1 VRDRRS
7 HTEALALVV
16 GGAVWLLPR
25 SEAEPSAEPPL
36 ADAASEEGATA
47 EIDTGNEALDA
58 IRERGHVRVGFSE
71 EPPFGFTDDSANVT
85 GYSPSVAAAVFA
97 ELGVD
102 EVEAVSVS
110 WDELIPGLER
120 DQFDVVAAGMFITPE
135 RCDRVSFATPDM
147 VHPSAL
153 LLPSDGSTD
162 LRDLND
168 VVESEAVLAVLN
180 GSLDQQHAEIAGVP
194 DDRIELV
201 ASSADG
207 ARLVV
212 DGRAD
217 AYLSFSVVLRWL
229 VLEEDLPLEI
239 GPVFSP
245 DGEPDPLGAMA
256 FASSNDDLADAASQ
270 VIEEFRRDGTLREV
284 GEPFGMT
291 ETELPPV
298 SATADAVCA
307 D

>member
-1 VRDRRS
+1 M
-7 HTEALALVV
+7 
-16 GGAVWLLPR
+16 WLLPS
-25 SEAEPSAEPPL
+25 SEAEPSAEPSPT
-36 ADAASEEGATA
+36 DAASDEGATA
-47 EIDTGNEALDA
+47 ETDTGDEALNA
-58 IRERGHVRVGFSE
+58 IRERGHVRVGIAE
-71 EPPFGFTDDSANVT
+71 EPPLGFTDDAGNAS

-110 WDELIPGLER
+110 WDELIPGLESG
-120 DQFDVVAAGMFITPE
+120 QFDVVAAGMFINPE
-135 RCDRVSFATPDM
+135 RCDRVSFAAPDM
-147 VHPSAL
+147 AHPSAL
-153 LLPSDGSTD
+153 LLPSDGPAD
-162 LRDLND
+162 LGDLND

-207 ARLVV
+207 AELVMA
-212 DGRAD
+212 GRAD
-217 AYLSFSVVLRWL
+217 AYLSFSVDLRWL
-229 VLEEDLPLEI
+229 VSEEGLPLEI

-256 FASSNDDLADAASQ
+256 FASSNDDLAEAASQ
-270 VIEEFRRDGTLREV
+270 VIEEFRRDGTLLEV

-307 D
+307 E